1 MKMVSTALIFGNL
14 KGSITDV
21 DELDWSV
28 PGLKND
34 TANFQGGILVWH
46 IDENVIEAKIGSNT
60 INTDIDHR
68 GVDVEEAKG
77 SQDIGVVVPTPIGD
91 LDQRWLFLLIS
102 GITEITIDLQI
113 FTKMNSTR
121 HHFLI
126 PRVIRTLIQ
135 GSAYPASAR

>member
-1 MKMVSTALIFGNL
+1 MNFTKDEDGFNSSDIWKL

-34 TANFQGGILVWH
+34 TANYQGGILVWH

-60 INTDIDHR
+60 INADIDHR

-91 LDQRWLFLLIS
+91 LIRWFL
-102 GITEITIDLQI
+102 
-113 FTKMNSTR
+113 R
-121 HHFLI
+121 
-126 PRVIRTLIQ
+126 
-135 GSAYPASAR
+135 